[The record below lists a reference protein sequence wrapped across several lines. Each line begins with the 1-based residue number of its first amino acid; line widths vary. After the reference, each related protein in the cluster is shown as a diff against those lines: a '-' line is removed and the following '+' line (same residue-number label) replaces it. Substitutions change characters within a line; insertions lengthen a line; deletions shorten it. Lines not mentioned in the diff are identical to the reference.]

1 MRAGGGE
8 EKMEMITIK
17 VVRNEKTVFQER
29 YSDVTAKTLM
39 ERLERDYCRK
49 VKETAEP
56 SFRPNWYIQKIVLS
70 DGKEIIPPE
79 PFQLLQEIK
88 QVIAPAV
95 ALQEFPYPFSIDL
108 QFDLQQL
115 IKEFQEDTRVKQKVQ
130 ELALEIR
137 NKIMDL
143 WQDTVIPDGATV
155 IVREVWD

>member
-1 MRAGGGE
+1 MQTITAKVLRDGE
-8 EKMEMITIK
+8 
-17 VVRNEKTVFQER
+17 TVFQQR
-29 YSDVTAKTLM
+29 YSDVTVKTLQQ
-39 ERLERDYCRK
+39 RLENDYYRK
-49 VKETAEP
+49 VREKSEP
-56 SFRPNWYIQKIVLS
+56 SFRPNWFVEKIVLNN
-70 DGKEIIPPE
+70 GKEIIPPE

-88 QVIAPAV
+88 QIIAPAV

>member
-1 MRAGGGE
+1 MQTITAKVLRDGE
-8 EKMEMITIK
+8 
-17 VVRNEKTVFQER
+17 TVFQQR
-29 YSDVTAKTLM
+29 YSDVTVKMLQQ
-39 ERLERDYCRK
+39 RLENDYYRK
-49 VKETAEP
+49 VREKSEP

-95 ALQEFPYPFSIDL
+95 ALQEFPYPFTIGLD
-108 QFDLQQL
+108 FDLQKL
-115 IKEFQEDTRVKQKVQ
+115 IKEFTEDAGVKSKVQ
-130 ELALEIR
+130 ELALKTR
-137 NKIMDL
+137 DKIMEL